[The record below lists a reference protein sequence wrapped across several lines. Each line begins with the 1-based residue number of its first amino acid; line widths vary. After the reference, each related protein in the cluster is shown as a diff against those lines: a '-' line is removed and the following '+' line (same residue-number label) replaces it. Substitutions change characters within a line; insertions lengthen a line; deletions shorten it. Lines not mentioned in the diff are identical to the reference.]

1 MDQILTKKKYLK
13 IKITRIWPF
22 NLKAL
27 RPWKRK
33 QGLTTN
39 ENKGKKDDE
48 ILYEEN
54 ETMEWAE

>member
-1 MDQILTKKKYLK
+1 MDKEIISLKLKLQGFGHLT
-13 IKITRIWPF
+13 
-22 NLKAL
+22 L

-39 ENKGKKDDE
+39 ENKGKKDDG

-54 ETMEWAE
+54 ETMEWVE